1 MPTANNQP
9 MSLGFAIKQHIW
21 RKAEQ
26 NEPWEEGEQQTLHRA
41 QGSSETRPRWGWSSF
56 AISISQLHP
65 GLWLFAD
72 PVNSFPS
79 FPASLFPCLA
89 ASQLVKMV
97 NLWSFFFHL
106 IILIFVNFS
115 LVSSSLGGWYE
126 AGSCVDEV
134 AFCRVSGKKFRGDFH
149 SFLP

>member
-41 QGSSETRPRWGWSSF
+41 QGSSETHPRWGWSSF

-97 NLWSFFFHL
+97 NL
-106 IILIFVNFS
+106 
-115 LVSSSLGGWYE
+115 
-126 AGSCVDEV
+126 
-134 AFCRVSGKKFRGDFH
+134 
-149 SFLP
+149 